1 MDREALKKQVCAAID
16 QRRERIVALG
26 EAIMDDPELGFKEVR
41 TARRVAEVFAEL
53 QLPFEE
59 GLALTGVKAR
69 LQGRRPGP
77 TVALMGELDALVV
90 PGHPRAHPQTG
101 AAHACGHN
109 AQIAGLVGAAL
120 GLAACRA
127 AEHLAGQIALMAVPA
142 EEYVEID
149 YRLGLVRERK
159 TRFLGGKAE
168 LLVQGHFDDVDMAL
182 MIHSGAAEHL
192 EGAVGVAV
200 SSNGFLA
207 KSVRFIGKAAHAGM
221 APEQGINALKAAQL
235 ALAAIDAQ
243 RETFRDQ
250 DCVRV
255 HPILTKG
262 GDLVNVVPAE
272 ARLETY
278 VRARTNEAM
287 LEAAAKVDRAFRGA
301 ALAIGCQVEIQT
313 VPGYLPLRNDPLLAE
328 IFRENAGQLFGR
340 TAYRD
345 LPHSGGS
352 TDAGD
357 LSQVMP
363 VLHPVM
369 TGASGAAH
377 STAWHIA
384 DPDSGYLA
392 PAKALAMMAIDLL
405 WDDASLARR
414 VSQEH
419 RPALSVEEYL
429 RQQQAIFNT
438 EAYAGEG
445 GG

>member
-1 MDREALKKQVCAAID
+1 MDKETLKQQVCAAID
-16 QRRERIVALG
+16 QQGERIVALG

-53 QLPFEE
+53 QLPFQE
-59 GLALTGVKAR
+59 GLALTGVKAQ
-69 LQGRRPGP
+69 LQGRSPGP
-77 TVALMGELDALVV
+77 TLALMGELDALVV

-109 AQIAGLVGAAL
+109 AQLAGLVGAAL
-120 GLAACRA
+120 GLAAARA
-127 AEHLAGQIALMAVPA
+127 AEHLAGQIAFMAVPA

-149 YRLGLVRERK
+149 YRLGLVREGK
-159 TRFLGGKAE
+159 TSFLGGKAE
-168 LLVQGHFDDVDMAL
+168 LLAQGHFDGVDMAL
-182 MIHSGAAEHL
+182 MIHSGCAEQL
-192 EGAVGVAV
+192 EGAVGVAA

-207 KSVRFIGKAAHAGM
+207 KSVRFIGRAAHAGM

-235 ALAAIDAQ
+235 ALCAIDAQ

-262 GDLVNVVPAE
+262 GDLVNIVPAE
-272 ARLETY
+272 VRLETY
-278 VRARTNEAM
+278 VRARTSGAM
-287 LEAAAKVDRAFRGA
+287 LGASAKVDRALKGA

-313 VPGYLPLRNDPLLAE
+313 VPGYLPLRNDPLLAQV
-328 IFRENAGQLFGR
+328 FRDNAGRLFGQDSCR
-340 TAYRD
+340 E

-369 TGASGAAH
+369 KGASGAAH
-377 STAWHIA
+377 STGWHIA
-384 DPDSGYLA
+384 DPEAGYLA
-392 PAKALAMMAIDLL
+392 PAKTLAMMAIDLL
-405 WDDASLARR
+405 WGDAALARR
-414 VSQEH
+414 VVGEH

-429 RQQQAIFNT
+429 RQQRAIFNT
-438 EAYAGEG
+438 EVYPGEG
-445 GG
+445 GS